1 MHSPS
6 VPRLT
11 ERFVVHLL
19 GAFICSGYW
28 VTHEAMAE
36 PAKVAWPSPAASA
49 DTVVAALAS
58 PGITLKLERML
69 PVATPLAIVDEREP
83 TTDLLVTAAP
93 PATVMPSP
101 AMSRSSMFP
110 ELAKVAMAD
119 QVNIGPLVTLDR
131 EEMLLAAV
139 ESANKTRMHSKPA
152 APADD
157 TDTPAA
163 VVIAAA
169 KPVPAAAPADV
180 APVTST
186 WEVRTADKTL
196 NATLARWAATA
207 GWQLVWELPVDYA
220 VEVRSTIP
228 GTLEEAVGMVAQSM
242 DAASVP
248 MKAIFYEG
256 NKVLRIVAK
265 GSE

>member
-49 DTVVAALAS
+49 DTVVATLAS
-58 PGITLKLERML
+58 QGITLKLERTL
-69 PVATPLAIVDEREP
+69 PVATPLAIVDDREP
-83 TTDLLVTAAP
+83 PTDLLVTAAP
-93 PATVMPSP
+93 PATVMPLP

-110 ELAKVAMAD
+110 ELAKVAMVD
-119 QVNIGPLVTLDR
+119 KLNIGPLPVFGQD
-131 EEMLLAAV
+131 EMVMAAV
-139 ESANKTRMHSKPA
+139 ESAGKARMHDKPVSGVDMSA
-152 APADD
+152 A
-157 TDTPAA
+157 TQM
-163 VVIAAA
+163 AAA
-169 KPVPAAAPADV
+169 TPVPASAPADV

-186 WEVRTADKTL
+186 WEVRTDDKTL
-196 NATLARWAATA
+196 NATLARWATAA

-220 VEVRSTIP
+220 VQVRSTIP

-242 DAASVP
+242 DAANVP